1 MPSTINP
8 RLFIVIFCLLLC
20 HAAGPR
26 LAAEY
31 RFDTWTTD
39 NGLPQNGVRGLTQ
52 TPDGYIWFTTFDGL
66 VRFDGVKFTI
76 FDKSNTPGIV
86 SNRFGIIYSDKDGTI
101 YASALEDGVVSIGNK
116 GDFYSYT
123 ADQLPGHDIQL
134 IAPDDKGEVRF
145 LTENKD
151 QTPGSWY
158 HLRDGKFVFSEKF
171 DPVSPVKEYRGR
183 SGKLW
188 RVTPGEVTEYAGAR
202 ETRYTQNI
210 PDYPFGFSLF
220 EDSRGAL
227 WIGGKS
233 AFRLKD
239 GIAENFGKEHGFVE
253 GVDFHS
259 FWEEADGSVWFANGG
274 TLGAGAG
281 IVRYKDGAFKIYG
294 KEYGISQQ
302 IFSVFKDR
310 EGTVWLATNHGL
322 SRLRKRV
329 VETLGTK
336 DGLRD
341 QEIYPI
347 YRDRKGDI
355 WVGTT
360 KGVSIYRNGKF
371 ETVDFKADKQNPDKT
386 YDDVNEHAV
395 IQSFFEDSNGKMW
408 IGTAGLLYVIEN
420 GRSRKI
426 TEAESHHVHS
436 IIEDRNGMIWAA
448 TSRGVLRFKNY
459 KLDKAFD
466 SKDGLPSDFMTSI
479 FQDSRGRLW
488 FGGYG
493 GLTEY
498 QNGKFVNYTK
508 EQGLAGNNVRTIYE
522 DKDGVLW
529 IGTYDEGLSRFK
541 DGVFSSIQSENGLFS
556 NGVFAFQEDERGNF
570 WISSNRG
577 IYRVSKQELNDFFDG
592 KIEKINSVGYGKDD
606 GMLNTECNGGRQP
619 ASLKDERGRFWFPT
633 QNGISIVDPSM
644 ETFNPLPPPVV
655 VESVTI
661 SGKKA
666 DAGKDIEIKPYERNV
681 EITYTGLS
689 LLRSSQM
696 KFKYKLEGLDQDWVD
711 AGTRRTA
718 YYSHLPPGHYTFRVI
733 AANSDGVWQEAGSSI
748 EFEALPYFYQ
758 TRLFILLCALA
769 IAVGVLIAWQV
780 SVYQL
785 KRRERKLKRLVDERT
800 RELRDA
806 NESLQLLAN
815 SDGLTRIGNRR
826 MFEEFLAGEWH
837 RAIRFRTK
845 ISLILLD
852 IDHFKLYN
860 DSYGHLV
867 GDECLKKVAEALFS
881 TIHRPTDLVARF
893 GGEEFAIVLGGTDLP
908 GALTIAEE
916 AMEKVRELAILHE
929 NSPTDAVLT
938 VSMGIATV
946 DAFLGESE
954 TKLIKAA
961 DDVLYQA
968 KEQGRNR
975 IVSSDLTPDI
985 LNPVW
990 EAKLSSA
997 IDHRGSIS

>member
-1 MPSTINP
+1 MPFAIKT
-8 RLFIVIFCLLLC
+8 RLFVAIFCLLIC

-66 VRFDGVKFTI
+66 VRFDGVRFTI
-76 FDKSNTPGIV
+76 FDKSNTPGII
-86 SNRFGIIYSDKDGTI
+86 SNRFGIIYSDKEGAI

-116 GDFYSYT
+116 GNFYSYT

-158 HLRDGKFVFSEKF
+158 YIRDGKFVFSERS
-171 DPVSPVKEYRGR
+171 DPVNPVKEYRGR
-183 SGKLW
+183 SGKFW
-188 RVTPGEVTEYAGAR
+188 RVTPGEVTEYAGSK
-202 ETRYTQNI
+202 ETRYTRNV
-210 PDYPFGFSLF
+210 PNYPYSFSMF
-220 EDSRGAL
+220 EDSEGAL

-233 AFRLKD
+233 LVRLKD
-239 GIAENFGKEHGFVE
+239 GIAETFGKEHGFVE
-253 GVDFHS
+253 NVDFHS

-274 TLGAGAG
+274 SLGAGAG
-281 IVRYKDGAFKIYG
+281 IARYKDGAFKIYG

-386 YDDVNEHAV
+386 HDVIDETSV
-395 IQSFFEDSNGKMW
+395 VQSFLEDSNGKMW
-408 IGTAGLLYVIEN
+408 IGTTGNLFVIDN
-420 GRSRKI
+420 GKLTRLR
-426 TEAESHHVHS
+426 EAESHHVHS
-436 IIEDRNGMIWAA
+436 IVEDRDGTIWAA
-448 TSRGVLRFKNY
+448 SSRGILRFKNY
-459 KLDKAFD
+459 QLDKTFD

-498 QNGKFVNYTK
+498 QNEKFVNYTK

-522 DKDGVLW
+522 DKEGVLW

-541 DGVFSSIQSENGLFS
+541 DGKFSSVKVENGLFS
-556 NGVFAFQEDERGNF
+556 NGAFAFEEDEQGNF

-577 IYRVSKQELNDFFDG
+577 IYRVSKQELNDFSDG
-592 KIEKINSVGYGKDD
+592 KIDKINSVGYGKDD
-606 GMLNTECNGGRQP
+606 GMLSTECNGGRQP
-619 ASLKDERGRFWFPT
+619 ASLKDEKGRFWFPT
-633 QNGISIVDPSM
+633 QNGISIVDPAM
-644 ETFNPLPPPVV
+644 ETFNSLPPSVV
-655 VESVTI
+655 IESVTVG
-661 SGKKA
+661 GKKVE
-666 DAGKDIEIKPYERNV
+666 AGKDIDIQPYERNV
-681 EITYTGLS
+681 EISYTGLS
-689 LLRSSQM
+689 LLKSSQM
-696 KFKYKLEGLDQDWVD
+696 KFKYQLEGLDHDWID

-718 YYSHLPPGHYTFRVI
+718 YYSYLPPGHYKFKVM
-733 AANSDGVWQEAGSSI
+733 AANSDGVWSESGSTI
-748 EFEALPYFYQ
+748 EMEALPYFYE
-758 TRLFILLCALA
+758 TRLFLFLCALA
-769 IAVGVLIAWQV
+769 IAIGVLVAWKV
-780 SVYQL
+780 SVHQL
-785 KRRERKLKRLVDERT
+785 KRSEKKLKNLVDART
-800 RELRDA
+800 RDLKDA

-826 MFEEFLAGEWH
+826 MFDEFLADEWH
-837 RAIRFRTK
+837 RAIRFKTE

-860 DSYGHLV
+860 DTYGHLV
-867 GDECLKKVAEALFS
+867 GDECLKQVADALLS

-893 GGEEFAIVLGGTDLP
+893 GGEEFAIVLGGTDMD
-908 GALTIAEE
+908 GAITIANE
-916 AMEKVRELAILHE
+916 AMEKVRTLEIPHE
-929 NSPTDAVLT
+929 NSPTDERLT
-938 VSMGIATV
+938 VSMGVATV
-946 DAFLGESE
+946 VAFLGEDE
-954 TKLIKAA
+954 AKLIKAA
-961 DDVLYQA
+961 DDALYQA

-975 IVSSDLTPDI
+975 MISSDLTRQI
-985 LNPVW
+985 SAF
-990 EAKLSSA
+990 ESSLENELKKDLA
-997 IDHRGSIS
+997 RLT

>member
-1 MPSTINP
+1 MRSPITV
-8 RLFIVIFCLLLC
+8 RLFTAIFCVIIC
-20 HAAGPR
+20 HAGTM

-86 SNRFGIIYSDKDGTI
+86 SNRFGIIYSDKEGTI
-101 YASALEDGVVSIGNK
+101 YASALEDGVVSIGRN
-116 GDFYSYT
+116 GNFYSYT

-171 DPVSPVKEYRGR
+171 DPVNPVKEYRGR

-188 RVTPGEVTEYAGAR
+188 RVTPGEVTEYAGGR
-202 ETRYTQNI
+202 ETRYTRNV
-210 PDYPFGFSLF
+210 PDYPYGFSLF
-220 EDSRGAL
+220 EDSQGAL

-233 AFRLKD
+233 AFRLRD
-239 GIAENFGKEHGFVE
+239 GVAENFGKEHGFVE

-274 TLGAGAG
+274 TFGAGAG
-281 IVRYKDGAFKIYG
+281 IASYKDGAFKIYG
-294 KEYGISQQ
+294 REYGISQQ
-302 IFSVFKDR
+302 IFCVFKDR

-329 VETLGTK
+329 IETLGTK

-386 YDDVNEHAV
+386 YDDVNDHAV

-408 IGTAGLLYVIEN
+408 IGTAGRLYVIEN
-420 GRSRKI
+420 GRSRKMP
-426 TEAESHHVHS
+426 EAESHHVHS
-436 IIEDRNGMIWAA
+436 IIEDRSGTVWVAG
-448 TSRGVLRFKNY
+448 SRGILRFKNY
-459 KLDKAFD
+459 KFDRAFD

-541 DGVFSSIQSENGLFS
+541 DGSFSSIQSENGLFS

-592 KIEKINSVGYGKDD
+592 KIDKINSVGYGKDD

-619 ASLKDERGRFWFPT
+619 ASLKDEKGRFWFPT
-633 QNGISIVDPSM
+633 QNGISIVDPAM

-655 VESVTI
+655 IESVTI

-666 DAGKDIEIKPYERNV
+666 EAGKDIEIKPYERNV

-718 YYSHLPPGHYTFRVI
+718 YYSHLPPGHYTFRVS
-733 AANSDGVWQEAGSSI
+733 AANSDGVWQETGSSI

-785 KRRERKLKRLVDERT
+785 KRRERKLKKLVDERT
-800 RELRDA
+800 RALKEV

-826 MFEEFLAGEWH
+826 MFEKFLADEWH

-860 DSYGHLV
+860 DTYGHLV
-867 GDECLKKVAEALFS
+867 GDECLKTVAEGLLS

-893 GGEEFAIVLGGTDLP
+893 GGEEFAIILGGTDMP
-908 GALTIAEE
+908 GALTIAQE
-916 AMEKVRELAILHE
+916 AMEKIRELDIVHE
-929 NSPTDAVLT
+929 SSPTDGKLT
-938 VSMGIATV
+938 VSMGVATV
-946 DAFLGESE
+946 DAFVGESE

-968 KEQGRNR
+968 KEEGRNR
-975 IVSSDLTPDI
+975 IASSELTSET

-990 EAKLSSA
+990 EKKLSSA
-997 IDHRGSIS
+997 IDHRGSLS